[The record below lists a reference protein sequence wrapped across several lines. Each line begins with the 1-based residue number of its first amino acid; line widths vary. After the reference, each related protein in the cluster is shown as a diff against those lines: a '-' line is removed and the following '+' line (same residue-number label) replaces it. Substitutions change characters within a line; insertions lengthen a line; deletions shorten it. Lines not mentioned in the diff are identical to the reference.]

1 MKMTAS
7 EVRSYFYRMVMISGL
22 FMFTATLICST
33 GAVSYAAGQ
42 MEGDGQEPRIA
53 IIIDDFGNDMGGTAE
68 MLQLGIPMT
77 AAVMPFLPTTAQ
89 DAEAAYQQGYDVLI
103 HLPLEPKHGKPEWL
117 GPGAIMA
124 SMSDEE
130 VRSKVEAAVA
140 DVPHAVGINN
150 HMGSKITGDKRVMGI
165 ILDVCREKG
174 LFFVDSKTNYR
185 SVVNELC
192 REKGLPVLENS
203 IFLDDVH
210 SSRHI
215 TAQLRKAEQLAREQQ
230 SCITIGHV
238 GIHGKVTASALKATI
253 SKLKADGVRFI
264 TISELAME
272 GISSGI
278 KPGPGFTFPQNTTL
292 P

>member
-1 MKMTAS
+1 MNKSGYKSTFCRLLSLSVILTVSLLCSGGAAS
-7 EVRSYFYRMVMISGL
+7 F
-22 FMFTATLICST
+22 
-33 GAVSYAAGQ
+33 AANQEEGQ
-42 MEGDGQEPRIA
+42 AEEPRIA
-53 IIIDDFGNDMGGTAE
+53 IIIDDFGNDMGGSDE

-77 AAVMPFLPTTAQ
+77 VAVMPFLPTTAE
-89 DAEAAYQQGYDVLI
+89 DAERAHQQGYDVLV

-140 DVPHAVGINN
+140 NVPHAVGINN

-165 ILDVCREKG
+165 ILDVCREQG

-185 SVVNELC
+185 SVVDELC
-192 REKGLPVLENS
+192 RERGLPVLENS
-203 IFLDDVH
+203 IFLDDV
-210 SSRHI
+210 SSTGHV
-215 TAQLRKAEQLAREQQ
+215 TAQLRKAEQLAREQN

-238 GIHGKVTASALKATI
+238 GIRGKITSAALKKAI
-253 SKLKADGVRFI
+253 PDLKADGVQFI
-264 TISELAME
+264 RISDLAME
-272 GISSGI
+272 QMRSGI
-278 KPGPGFTFPQNTTL
+278 KSGPGFTL